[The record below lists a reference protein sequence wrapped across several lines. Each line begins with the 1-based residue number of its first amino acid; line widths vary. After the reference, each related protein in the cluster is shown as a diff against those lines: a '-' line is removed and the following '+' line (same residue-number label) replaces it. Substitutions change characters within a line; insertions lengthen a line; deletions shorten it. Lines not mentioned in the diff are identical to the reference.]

1 MDEEDIADENS
12 EESDGKINDN
22 NASQSENDE
31 AVSDEVSDGG
41 EAENKNNEGDAP
53 SSSSPDVRKRRSRK
67 AD

>member
-1 MDEEDIADENS
+1 MDDEDIVDENS
-12 EESDGKINDN
+12 DASDDKDDCN
-22 NASQSENDE
+22 NASQSEHDE

-41 EAENKNNEGDAP
+41 EAEKKSNEGDGP